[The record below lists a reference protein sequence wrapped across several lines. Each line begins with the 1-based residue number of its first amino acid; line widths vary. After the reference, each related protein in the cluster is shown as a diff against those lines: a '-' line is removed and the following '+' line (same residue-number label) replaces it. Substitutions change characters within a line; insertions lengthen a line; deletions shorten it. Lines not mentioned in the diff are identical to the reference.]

1 MSLLDE
7 IKIRI
12 EVSDTTEYDEMIQG
26 YIKSGINYLKNNKI
40 PEIVEGDPNY
50 DLYVD
55 YLDNYVTKRFE
66 KDLSSTQIEL
76 MNEIMSDNLWN
87 LKVIFDV

>member
-1 MSLLDE
+1 MTLLDE

-12 EVSDTTEYDEMIQG
+12 EVSDTAEYDQMVQA
-26 YIKSGINYLKNNKI
+26 YINSGINYLANNKI
-40 PEIVEGDPNY
+40 PLLMEDDANY
-50 DLYVD
+50 GLYVD
-55 YLDNYVTKRFE
+55 FLDNYVTKRFE

>member
-1 MSLLDE
+1 MSLLGE
-7 IKIRI
+7 IKVRI
-12 EVSDTTEYDEMIQG
+12 EVSDTTEYDEMIQA
-26 YIKSGINYLKNNKI
+26 YIKSGVNYLKNNKI
-40 PEIVEGDPNY
+40 PEMIEVDPHY
-50 DLYVD
+50 DLYID